1 MKVIAIVNQKGGVG
15 KTATAS
21 NLSTALA
28 AVYKKT
34 LLIDLDPQGNSS
46 TGFGIAQ
53 QDRVSTIYEVLIDDL
68 PISEAVVKT
77 DIPGLDLITS
87 NVHLSAAEV
96 ELITVANKELILKNA
111 LTRSGVEY
119 DYVIIDCPPS
129 LGVLTLNALAAS
141 NSVLIPM
148 QCEFYA
154 LEGLSHLLQT
164 IDIVKRKLNPS
175 LDIEGVVFTMYDRR
189 NKLTEQVEA
198 DVRSCLGD
206 AVFKTVIPRNVRI
219 SEAPSHGKP
228 ALIYDHR
235 CSGSVAYVY
244 LAKELLQHEIELRV
258 EEYEN

>member
-46 TGFGIAQ
+46 TGFGVAQ
-53 QDRVSTIYEVLIDDL
+53 QDRVSTIYEVLLDNL
-68 PISEAVVKT
+68 PITTAVVKT

-111 LTRSGVEY
+111 LSGSGIEY

-164 IDIVKRKLNPS
+164 IDIVKRKLNPA

-258 EEYEN
+258 KEYEN